1 VVRRERQSTSILT
14 TNLYN
19 RILTNQAGLVIYTFY
34 QLFRNKKEM
43 DGFYARLLSGKQ
55 DNRELKR
62 LVLHSLKI
70 PTDYIGNEIS
80 LSHLF
85 SLFLTLILRCAYD
98 ATSSIS
104 QSIVTSDIIKNNS
117 IIHIYIYKYTRHLR
131 SYIDHV

>member
-1 VVRRERQSTSILT
+1 MVRRERQSTSILT